1 MLAIKPYYQHV
12 LQHALA
18 QPCVLC
24 ASATHTTEA
33 ICAPCLADLPWTSA
47 HRCQQCGLPSHHHVC
62 GACLSDPPHFDF
74 TQAVFQYGYPVDAL
88 LHAYKYQHALHL
100 SLSLGNLMVT
110 RIMNTLTMNTLQ
122 SRNVEVLIAMPL
134 HPARLKQR
142 GFNQSLELAKVIA
155 KHTGIR
161 LDEQHCQRIKNTPP
175 QASLK
180 LKDRVR
186 NIKGAFQYSGQL
198 HGQHV
203 AIIDDVMTS
212 GASVNELAK
221 TLKHAGAATVS
232 CWLVAR
238 TL

>member
-1 MLAIKPYYQHV
+1 MLAIKPLYQHV
-12 LQHALA
+12 LA
-18 QPCVLC
+18 QQCVLC
-24 ASATHTTEA
+24 ANATHTA
-33 ICAPCLADLPWTSA
+33 DSLCAPCLADLPWAPA
-47 HRCQQCGLPSHHHVC
+47 HSCQQCGLPSHHRVC

-74 TQAVFQYGYPVDAL
+74 THAVFQYGYPVDAL

-110 RIMNTLTMNTLQ
+110 AMMKTLQ
-122 SRNVEVLIAMPL
+122 SQHIEVLIPMPL
-134 HPARLKQR
+134 HPQRLKER
-142 GFNQSLELAKVIA
+142 GFNQSLELAKVMA
-155 KHTGIR
+155 KQTGIA
-161 LDEQHCQRIKNTPP
+161 LNYQHCQRIRNTPP

-186 NIKGAFQYSGQL
+186 NIKGAFEYCGQL
-198 HGQHV
+198 QGQHV

-221 TLKHAGAATVS
+221 ILKQAGAASVT
-232 CWLVAR
+232 CCLVAR